1 MKWIETITPKQAVEE
16 LGVPYH
22 GWMRE
27 MDRAWIS
34 EDQKYS
40 VMSRLLRTEWG
51 KVEHVTI
58 TAAEGVG
65 RSDGSGD
72 IPWAVKM
79 EIKNDLFGEK
89 RVAVEVFPTQDR
101 LVDVCDC
108 YHLWVFEK
116 GFQLPFGIHPRDKKT
131 VTVNRGSTRVRAID
145 GAGREHSIK
154 ELLEENGAADVP
166 KQAYATDINGTR
178 QYVEFTR
185 VNDVYLLLS
194 VKVTSAG
201 GLDDDF
207 EARIKSLLMEEILS
221 AGTSVRLQKFIR
233 PIMENVSGVDYI
245 EIRGVLSEKPDIE
258 GVADSAM
265 LTGVVPVS
273 INQQPVVTM
282 NGIRVVKA

>member
-58 TAAEGVG
+58 TAEEGVG

-116 GFQLPFGIHPRDKKT
+116 GFQLPFGILLNRIGQLVCLTRQQAGAMIGSRELADNDDIYRVCLKYKAYVNSCRCTPNEIIEATKIIFGATEVVYSERRDVPATIYLSISAPFSDLVLSILGTHDLVVHPAG
-131 VTVNRGSTRVRAID
+131 VRVRINCSTEDAETFGFVD
-145 GAGREHSIK
+145 LNPRVAGF
-154 ELLEENGAADVP
+154 G
-166 KQAYATDINGTR
+166 
-178 QYVEFTR
+178 
-185 VNDVYLLLS
+185 
-194 VKVTSAG
+194 
-201 GLDDDF
+201 
-207 EARIKSLLMEEILS
+207 
-221 AGTSVRLQKFIR
+221 
-233 PIMENVSGVDYI
+233 
-245 EIRGVLSEKPDIE
+245 E
-258 GVADSAM
+258 GMFAQ
-265 LTGVVPVS
+265 S
-273 INQQPVVTM
+273 IN
-282 NGIRVVKA
+282 

>member
-1 MKWIETITPKQAVEE
+1 MKWIETITPKQAAEE

-101 LVDVCDC
+101 LVDVCDSARFRRSRTSRSLPMVDVCDC

-166 KQAYATDINGTR
+166 KQAYAQAMAGYMMKN
-178 QYVEFTR
+178 
-185 VNDVYLLLS
+185 LL
-194 VKVTSAG
+194 G
-201 GLDDDF
+201 G
-207 EARIKSLLMEEILS
+207 
-221 AGTSVRLQKFIR
+221 
-233 PIMENVSGVDYI
+233 
-245 EIRGVLSEKPDIE
+245 
-258 GVADSAM
+258 
-265 LTGVVPVS
+265 
-273 INQQPVVTM
+273 
-282 NGIRVVKA
+282 

>member
-1 MKWIETITPKQAVEE
+1 MKWIETITPKQAAEE

-65 RSDGSGD
+65 QSDGSGD

-108 YHLWVFEK
+108 YHL
-116 GFQLPFGIHPRDKKT
+116 
-131 VTVNRGSTRVRAID
+131 
-145 GAGREHSIK
+145 
-154 ELLEENGAADVP
+154 
-166 KQAYATDINGTR
+166 
-178 QYVEFTR
+178 
-185 VNDVYLLLS
+185 
-194 VKVTSAG
+194 
-201 GLDDDF
+201 
-207 EARIKSLLMEEILS
+207 
-221 AGTSVRLQKFIR
+221 
-233 PIMENVSGVDYI
+233 
-245 EIRGVLSEKPDIE
+245 
-258 GVADSAM
+258 
-265 LTGVVPVS
+265 
-273 INQQPVVTM
+273 
-282 NGIRVVKA
+282 

>member
-65 RSDGSGD
+65 QSDGNGD

-101 LVDVCDC
+101 
-108 YHLWVFEK
+108 
-116 GFQLPFGIHPRDKKT
+116 
-131 VTVNRGSTRVRAID
+131 
-145 GAGREHSIK
+145 
-154 ELLEENGAADVP
+154 
-166 KQAYATDINGTR
+166 
-178 QYVEFTR
+178 
-185 VNDVYLLLS
+185 
-194 VKVTSAG
+194 
-201 GLDDDF
+201 
-207 EARIKSLLMEEILS
+207 
-221 AGTSVRLQKFIR
+221 
-233 PIMENVSGVDYI
+233 
-245 EIRGVLSEKPDIE
+245 
-258 GVADSAM
+258 
-265 LTGVVPVS
+265 
-273 INQQPVVTM
+273 
-282 NGIRVVKA
+282 

>member
-1 MKWIETITPKQAVEE
+1 MKWIETITPKQAAEE

-40 VMSRLLRTEWG
+40 VVSRLLRTEWG

-145 GAGREHSIK
+145 G
-154 ELLEENGAADVP
+154 
-166 KQAYATDINGTR
+166 YR
-178 QYVEFTR
+178 QYIGWVKTDGEDCAEEWLKRCVEQALQEELE
-185 VNDVYLLLS
+185 VNDIQSGSHPPKLYYS
-194 VKVTSAG
+194 
-201 GLDDDF
+201 
-207 EARIKSLLMEEILS
+207 
-221 AGTSVRLQKFIR
+221 
-233 PIMENVSGVDYI
+233 SGVNVEDM
-245 EIRGVLSEKPDIE
+245 IRVMSAVSAKMAAERGIKRVPLAVLSQSEISRRM
-258 GVADSAM
+258 SA
-265 LTGVVPVS
+265 
-273 INQQPVVTM
+273 I
-282 NGIRVVKA
+282 

>member
-1 MKWIETITPKQAVEE
+1 MMQDRTFRGQSADGVWHEGFLIRSPGVKNSRPGEGWYINSEQEPAYAHLVKPFTIGMSTGVKDMEGTMVFEGDIIKTTGSNERIFSVEFGE
-16 LGVPYH
+16 YIAYGVSHIGFYAKIAGKNSRDYNPCCL
-22 GWMRE
+22 
-27 MDRAWIS
+27 RAWIS

-166 KQAYATDINGTR
+166 KQVYAQAMAGYMMKN
-178 QYVEFTR
+178 
-185 VNDVYLLLS
+185 LL
-194 VKVTSAG
+194 G
-201 GLDDDF
+201 G
-207 EARIKSLLMEEILS
+207 
-221 AGTSVRLQKFIR
+221 
-233 PIMENVSGVDYI
+233 
-245 EIRGVLSEKPDIE
+245 
-258 GVADSAM
+258 
-265 LTGVVPVS
+265 
-273 INQQPVVTM
+273 
-282 NGIRVVKA
+282 

>member
-1 MKWIETITPKQAVEE
+1 MKWTETITPKQAAEE

-131 VTVNRGSTRVRAID
+131 MTVNRGSTRVRAID

-166 KQAYATDINGTR
+166 T
-178 QYVEFTR
+178 
-185 VNDVYLLLS
+185 
-194 VKVTSAG
+194 VTSAKS
-201 GLDDDF
+201 
-207 EARIKSLLMEEILS
+207 RIRRLISRRCTISFRPFLIMPFATTGFAPI
-221 AGTSVRLQKFIR
+221 RLQRWETWAARNTRKCC
-233 PIMENVSGVDYI
+233 SG
-245 EIRGVLSEKPDIE
+245 
-258 GVADSAM
+258 
-265 LTGVVPVS
+265 
-273 INQQPVVTM
+273 QPRNTRDLPM
-282 NGIRVVKA
+282 K

>member
-89 RVAVEVFPTQDR
+89 RVAVEVFPTQDGWWTSATAITSGCLR
-101 LVDVCDC
+101 KVSS
-108 YHLWVFEK
+108 F
-116 GFQLPFGIHPRDKKT
+116 RSA
-131 VTVNRGSTRVRAID
+131 STRAI
-145 GAGREHSIK
+145 RK
-154 ELLEENGAADVP
+154 
-166 KQAYATDINGTR
+166 R
-178 QYVEFTR
+178 
-185 VNDVYLLLS
+185 
-194 VKVTSAG
+194 
-201 GLDDDF
+201 
-207 EARIKSLLMEEILS
+207 
-221 AGTSVRLQKFIR
+221 
-233 PIMENVSGVDYI
+233 
-245 EIRGVLSEKPDIE
+245 
-258 GVADSAM
+258 
-265 LTGVVPVS
+265 
-273 INQQPVVTM
+273 
-282 NGIRVVKA
+282 

>member
-108 YHLWVFEK
+108 YHLWVFE
-116 GFQLPFGIHPRDKKT
+116 LY
-131 VTVNRGSTRVRAID
+131 
-145 GAGREHSIK
+145 
-154 ELLEENGAADVP
+154 AADHGKLNDGDSFTTKLNNCVLTISLKDGSLDVQFDP
-166 KQAYATDINGTR
+166 DADVAVDTPYTLDMKLDIYEEEDNG
-178 QYVEFTR
+178 
-185 VNDVYLLLS
+185 
-194 VKVTSAG
+194 
-201 GLDDDF
+201 
-207 EARIKSLLMEEILS
+207 
-221 AGTSVRLQKFIR
+221 
-233 PIMENVSGVDYI
+233 
-245 EIRGVLSEKPDIE
+245 
-258 GVADSAM
+258 
-265 LTGVVPVS
+265 
-273 INQQPVVTM
+273 
-282 NGIRVVKA
+282 

>member
-65 RSDGSGD
+65 QSDGSGD

-131 VTVNRGSTRVRAID
+131 VTALASIVLIVAALPM
-145 GAGREHSIK
+145 AGWSWAVSHMAGPKVKNAK
-154 ELLEENGAADVP
+154 E
-166 KQAYATDINGTR
+166 GT
-178 QYVEFTR
+178 
-185 VNDVYLLLS
+185 
-194 VKVTSAG
+194 
-201 GLDDDF
+201 
-207 EARIKSLLMEEILS
+207 
-221 AGTSVRLQKFIR
+221 
-233 PIMENVSGVDYI
+233 
-245 EIRGVLSEKPDIE
+245 
-258 GVADSAM
+258 
-265 LTGVVPVS
+265 
-273 INQQPVVTM
+273 
-282 NGIRVVKA
+282 

>member
-1 MKWIETITPKQAVEE
+1 MKWTETITPKQAAEE

-116 GFQLPFGIHPRDKKT
+116 GFQLPFGIHPGYGWHIT
-131 VTVNRGSTRVRAID
+131 
-145 GAGREHSIK
+145 
-154 ELLEENGAADVP
+154 ELKIYDVP
-166 KQAYATDINGTR
+166 RPIRDFMCPCAKRYADADGKWRCKNADKMKNKNGSFENDGCICTDLDR
-178 QYVEFTR
+178 LSRPPQSWCYVE
-185 VNDVYLLLS
+185 DAEC
-194 VKVTSAG
+194 TS
-201 GLDDDF
+201 
-207 EARIKSLLMEEILS
+207 
-221 AGTSVRLQKFIR
+221 
-233 PIMENVSGVDYI
+233 
-245 EIRGVLSEKPDIE
+245 
-258 GVADSAM
+258 
-265 LTGVVPVS
+265 
-273 INQQPVVTM
+273 
-282 NGIRVVKA
+282 

>member
-1 MKWIETITPKQAVEE
+1 MKWTETITPKQAAEE

-116 GFQLPFGIHPRDKKT
+116 GFRLPFGINPRDKKT
-131 VTVNRGSTRVRAID
+131 
-145 GAGREHSIK
+145 
-154 ELLEENGAADVP
+154 
-166 KQAYATDINGTR
+166 
-178 QYVEFTR
+178 EFGPLT
-185 VNDVYLLLS
+185 
-194 VKVTSAG
+194 
-201 GLDDDF
+201 
-207 EARIKSLLMEEILS
+207 ARDANTASKSCWKRM
-221 AGTSVRLQKFIR
+221 VRLIC
-233 PIMENVSGVDYI
+233 P
-245 EIRGVLSEKPDIE
+245 
-258 GVADSAM
+258 SAPM
-265 LTGVVPVS
+265 LT
-273 INQQPVVTM
+273 
-282 NGIRVVKA
+282 

>member
-1 MKWIETITPKQAVEE
+1 MKWTETITPKQAAEE

-89 RVAVEVFPTQDR
+89 RVAVEVFPRRTGWWTSATAITSGCLR
-101 LVDVCDC
+101 KVSS
-108 YHLWVFEK
+108 F
-116 GFQLPFGIHPRDKKT
+116 RSA
-131 VTVNRGSTRVRAID
+131 STRAI
-145 GAGREHSIK
+145 RK
-154 ELLEENGAADVP
+154 
-166 KQAYATDINGTR
+166 R
-178 QYVEFTR
+178 
-185 VNDVYLLLS
+185 
-194 VKVTSAG
+194 
-201 GLDDDF
+201 
-207 EARIKSLLMEEILS
+207 
-221 AGTSVRLQKFIR
+221 
-233 PIMENVSGVDYI
+233 
-245 EIRGVLSEKPDIE
+245 
-258 GVADSAM
+258 
-265 LTGVVPVS
+265 
-273 INQQPVVTM
+273 
-282 NGIRVVKA
+282 

>member
-1 MKWIETITPKQAVEE
+1 
-16 LGVPYH
+16 
-22 GWMRE
+22 MR
-27 MDRAWIS
+27 
-34 EDQKYS
+34 
-40 VMSRLLRTEWG
+40 RLPRNRQLKSWEYL
-51 KVEHVTI
+51 I

-79 EIKNDLFGEK
+79 EIKNDLFSEK

-166 KQAYATDINGTR
+166 KQAYAQAMAGYMMKN
-178 QYVEFTR
+178 
-185 VNDVYLLLS
+185 LL
-194 VKVTSAG
+194 G
-201 GLDDDF
+201 G
-207 EARIKSLLMEEILS
+207 
-221 AGTSVRLQKFIR
+221 
-233 PIMENVSGVDYI
+233 
-245 EIRGVLSEKPDIE
+245 
-258 GVADSAM
+258 
-265 LTGVVPVS
+265 
-273 INQQPVVTM
+273 
-282 NGIRVVKA
+282 

>member
-1 MKWIETITPKQAVEE
+1 MKWIETITPKQAAEE

-89 RVAVEVFPTQDR
+89 RVAIEVFQRRTGWWTSATAITSGCLR
-101 LVDVCDC
+101 KVSS
-108 YHLWVFEK
+108 F
-116 GFQLPFGIHPRDKKT
+116 RSA
-131 VTVNRGSTRVRAID
+131 STRAI
-145 GAGREHSIK
+145 RK
-154 ELLEENGAADVP
+154 
-166 KQAYATDINGTR
+166 R
-178 QYVEFTR
+178 
-185 VNDVYLLLS
+185 
-194 VKVTSAG
+194 
-201 GLDDDF
+201 
-207 EARIKSLLMEEILS
+207 
-221 AGTSVRLQKFIR
+221 
-233 PIMENVSGVDYI
+233 
-245 EIRGVLSEKPDIE
+245 
-258 GVADSAM
+258 
-265 LTGVVPVS
+265 
-273 INQQPVVTM
+273 
-282 NGIRVVKA
+282 